1 MPAAYDADQIT
12 LVAAV
17 VKYADGN
24 DAGYVGIRG
33 QKSVYNAEAV
43 YLKDFS
49 LPSAVNDVMQNDKKL
64 IKIVD
69 LLGRESKELKN
80 QPVFYIYDDGTVEKK
95 IFFE

>member
-1 MPAAYDADQIT
+1 LPADYDANQIT

-49 LPSAVNDVMQNDKKL
+49 LPSSINNILPNKKQL

-69 LLGRESKELKN
+69 ILGKETKSKNNTPL
-80 QPVFYIYDDGTVEKK
+80 FYIYDDGTVEKK
-95 IFFE
+95 IIFE